1 MANRVVIDPGH
12 GGVDSGAVYGNRLE
26 KNDNL
31 NLALAVGEILSN
43 YGVEVLYTRTEDVY
57 SSPIQRA
64 QVANAEN
71 ADLYI
76 ALHRNSSPLPNTY
89 SGVETLIYDDEG
101 IKPIAAE
108 LINREMEK
116 LGFPNL
122 GIDIRKDLPILK
134 RTNMPALSVHVG
146 FINTDADN
154 ALFDEQFENIAIGI
168 AAGILDTL
176 DRMNETANNT
186 HTYRVQV
193 GLFKVLTNAV
203 NLQYELLLLG
213 YEPIIVPQ
221 GELNAVQI
229 GELPSL
235 EQAVILEQELKRIG
249 YDTLIVRA
257 E

>member
-1 MANRVVIDPGH
+1 MADKVVIDPGH
-12 GGVDSGAVYGNRLE
+12 GGVDSGAVYGDRLE

-57 SSPIQRA
+57 SSPITRA

-76 ALHRNSSPLPNTY
+76 ALHRNSSPIPNTY
-89 SGVETLIYDDEG
+89 SGVETLIYDEEG

-116 LGFPNL
+116 IGFFNL
-122 GIDIRKDLPILK
+122 GTHIRKDLPILK

-146 FINTDADN
+146 FINTDSDN
-154 ALFDEQFENIAIGI
+154 ALFDEQFENIAYGI
-168 AAGILDTL
+168 ATGILETL
-176 DRMNETANNT
+176 NRMNETANST

-193 GLFKVLTNAV
+193 GLFKELANAV
-203 NLQYELLLLG
+203 HLQYELLLLG
-213 YEPIIVPQ
+213 YEPLIVPQ
-221 GELNAVQI
+221 GELYAVQI

-235 EQAVILEQELKRIG
+235 DQGMILEQELKRIG
-249 YDTLIVRA
+249 YDTLIIQD